1 MRRDQ
6 PERRSDAS
14 RRAKSART
22 DRRLPVRTL
31 VANCAVLCAIL
42 LAIAYGAAAI
52 GDALEPRVSLVAATA
67 GFAAF
72 TNAPN
77 AGTGALSLAS
87 KAKPLESAGDAV
99 TAR

>member
-6 PERRSDAS
+6 LERRSDAS
-14 RRAKSART
+14 RRAGSAWPDCRV
-22 DRRLPVRTL
+22 RVRTL
-31 VANCAVLCAIL
+31 VASCAALCAVLL
-42 LAIAYGAAAI
+42 VVAYGAAAI

-77 AGTGALSLAS
+77 ARSGALSLAP
-87 KAKPLESAGDAV
+87 KAQAVDSAAAAV